1 MLRWPLVAIAN
12 ILLLAAIA
20 LAFEAF
26 FWATDTHFPSL
37 RYGDRSQDLWLS
49 DPSKG
54 WFHRPN
60 FTTEL
65 NLGGPDRGVLH
76 TNALGFRGPEVSLRK
91 SSGTRRVLVVG
102 DSYVFGIG
110 VDTERTLPALLAR
123 HLNAGR
129 REAWEVINLGV
140 NSYSTDQELILFGEV
155 GPQLEPDVVVLV
167 VCDND
172 FEANT
177 LDFVHKRYYKPYFVL
192 SPDGVLTPHQVRVPD
207 FSPWQKVKLWLGQ
220 RSNVWNA
227 FRSRRSDIPWIRRGL
242 ELFQVATPMPRQ
254 NSEME
259 LTAALVVA
267 MRDLA
272 ERLGSRFVMLNTAHR
287 GERTQQMQE
296 LRRLLRPQGVS
307 FLGLEGHLGE
317 ARRRHPER
325 HWDFEG
331 DAHWNVDAQE
341 LVARVAFSLLVTE
354 GFLDPR

>member
-20 LAFEAF
+20 LAFEAL
-26 FWATDTHFPSL
+26 FWATDTHFPRL

-65 NLGGPDRGVLH
+65 NLGGPDGGVVLI
-76 TNALGFRGPEVSLRK
+76 NSLGFRGPEVSLRK
-91 SSGTRRVLVVG
+91 PPGTRRVIVVG

-110 VDTERTLPALLAR
+110 VDAERTFPALLAR
-123 HLNAGR
+123 HLNASR
-129 REAWEVINLGV
+129 RETWEVINLGV
-140 NSYSTDQELILFGEV
+140 NSYSTDQELILFSEV

-177 LDFVHKRYYKPYFVL
+177 FDFVHKRYYKPYFVL
-192 SPDGVLTPHQVRVPD
+192 SPSGVLTSHQVRVPD
-207 FSPWQKVKLWLGQ
+207 FSLWQRVKLWLGQ

-227 FRSRRSDIPWIRRGL
+227 FRSRRSDIPWIRSGL

-254 NSEME
+254 SDEME
-259 LTAALVVA
+259 LTAALV
-267 MRDLA
+267 
-272 ERLGSRFVMLNTAHR
+272 GRFVMLNTAHR
-287 GERTQQMQE
+287 GERTQQLQE
-296 LRRLLRPQGVS
+296 LRRIVRPRGVR

-317 ARRRHPER
+317 ARLRHPER

-331 DAHWNVDAQE
+331 DAHWNVDAHE
-341 LVARVAFSLLVTE
+341 LVARVAFNLLVTG